1 MKPEE
6 LLKQSQSPN
15 VAFHKFVLLH
25 RKHSKDLFCFFE
37 GVDSQYYFPR
47 INAFEENHQ
56 PIVCGNK
63 KSVIES
69 LKLIKNKYPDYRTKF
84 FVDADF
90 DTNVENPDLYITS
103 SYSIENFYC
112 TKKVFANILKNE
124 FQLSTADTEFET
136 ILSLFQDRQ
145 NEFHQS
151 TALFNLWYFSVKKKS
166 ESLNCIP
173 NVSLSDKFPKGF
185 IAFSLSN
192 IASSYDLPT
201 IKAKFPTVIDIT
213 EEDLTSFKQ
222 DFDSQPPILRF
233 RGKYQIEFL
242 IKFLM
247 LIIEDANK
255 HNRIL
260 KRKTKFRIDP
270 AIILSQLSQYAE
282 TPDCLKDFLKNCA

>member
-1 MKPEE
+1 MKPQE

-25 RKHSKDLFCFFE
+25 RKHRTDLFCFFE

-47 INAFEENHQ
+47 INAVEENHQ

-69 LKLIKNKYPDYRTKF
+69 LKLIKNKYPNYRTKF

-90 DTNVENPDLYITS
+90 DTNAENADLYVTS

-112 TKKVFANILKNE
+112 TKKVFANLLKNE
-124 FQLSTADTEFET
+124 FQFSTVDQEFET
-136 ILSLFQDRQ
+136 IISLFQDRQ
-145 NEFHQS
+145 KEFQMS
-151 TALFNLWYFSVKKKS
+151 TTLFNLWYFSIKKKA
-166 ESLNCIP
+166 ESLKSIP
-173 NVSLSDKFPKGF
+173 NVSLSDKFPKEF
-185 IAFSLSN
+185 IAFSLEN
-192 IASSYDLPT
+192 ISSSYDLQT
-201 IKAKFPTVIDIT
+201 IKEKFPTAIDIT
-213 EEDLTSFKQ
+213 EEEMKAYKQ
-222 DFDSQPPILRF
+222 DFDSKPPLQRF

-255 HNRIL
+255 HNKII
-260 KRKTKFRIDP
+260 KSKTKFRIDP
-270 AIILSQLSQYAE
+270 AIVLSQLSQYAE
-282 TPDCLKDFLKNCA
+282 TPECLKEFLKNCA